1 MKRKTKSTIS
11 LFLTIIITI
20 YSIFVPLMDV
30 KADASY
36 SAKLTTGG
44 VRLRSKPTIDKNPD
58 SSTNI
63 IDTLDDGII
72 ITVLSSTKVAG
83 NGCDAGWL
91 NVSFNNETGYVCSQ
105 YITTDLTDSFDRPW
119 NTPKKAIIG
128 GAKFIADGYIKA
140 GQFTSYLKK
149 FNVNPNGN
157 YDIYN
162 HQYQTNVMAPFSEAQ
177 KAQKAYSNASMMDL
191 TFTFNIPVYD
201 NMSDNYTCTS
211 CQHAS
216 PETNTDKID
225 NAFETEMTNQ
235 GFPDSYK
242 PALRSLH
249 YEHPNWKFVA
259 MKTGLKYDDAVNN
272 EVGNNYIQNPS
283 NASLCQ
289 DGKCT
294 ETNEASWYYA
304 SREVVAYFMDPR
316 NFLNETY
323 VFQFNSLEYYDY
335 YNETLLNA
343 SLKNTFMEGMD
354 FIDNQSYAS
363 IFIEAGKAA
372 GVNPL
377 YLAALSLQE
386 NSSSG
391 SSATTGAKFDYN
403 GTEYSGVFNFFNIHA
418 YGDNPVR
425 QGLIYASGGF
435 CTTCANY
442 SGSNQNNGNN
452 SSNIVSHNTSASNI
466 NVSFSGNYVKGFVIG
481 TLINDLRNRDGNV
494 SYDNDGTLKNN
505 KNDDI
510 IKTGTKLTFADGT
523 SFTAVVYGDINGDGL
538 INSADLLKM
547 RQYLLGQTDL
557 DDLHSQAANIDEKS
571 SGKLLKLRQQLLGIS
586 DIPQG

>member
-30 KADASY
+30 KADGSY

-201 NMSDNYTCTS
+201 NMADNYTCTS

-481 TLINDLRNRDGNV
+481 TLINDLRNRDGNI
-494 SYDNDGTLKNN
+494 SYDVS
-505 KNDDI
+505 DI
-510 IKTGTKLTFADGT
+510 ITTGAKLTFADGT
-523 SFTAVVYGDINGDGL
+523 SFTAVVYGDINGDGK

-547 RQYLLGQTDL
+547 RQYLLGQTSL
-557 DDLHSQAANIDEKS
+557 DGAFNEAANIAGNGTINS
-571 SGKLLKLRQQLLGIS
+571 ANLLKLRQYLLGNS
-586 DIPQG
+586 DISQG